1 MTYPYGVQIAQ
12 VNVDPG
18 TGAVRVEK
26 VLIAFDVGRAINPML
41 VRGQLVGGF
50 AQGLGECPVRGVSRR
65 RSRPTPFRYLRR
77 PFDPDSKRS
86 TRGRCAD
93 N

>member
-18 TGAVRVEK
+18 TGAVHVEK
-26 VLIAFDVGRAINPML
+26 MLIAFDVGRAINPML

-50 AQGLGECPVRGVSRR
+50 AQGLGGALFEEFQYDEAN
-65 RSRPTPFRYLRR
+65 PFR
-77 PFDPDSKRS
+77 
-86 TRGRCAD
+86 
-93 N
+93 